1 MINTPYFLIS
11 EKKLKKNIEAFQNA
25 LDKIWPNSKLA
36 YSVKTNSLPWLLK
49 YLYKQNIMAEVV
61 SDEEYKLALLCGYDD
76 KNVIFNGPIKGTQM
90 LKSALQR
97 KAYVNIDSKND
108 LECIKKVEP
117 DGSIIGIRVNVDP
130 KVFEKNDIEYQE
142 EGFRFGFSEKNGQF
156 SNAVEIVRKHS
167 TNTRFGLHLHCNSI
181 TRSLD
186 VYKSIAKYAV
196 GLITKYRLD
205 VALFLS

>member
-76 KNVIFNGPIKGTQM
+76 KNVIFNEV
-90 LKSALQR
+90 LR
-97 KAYVNIDSKND
+97 
-108 LECIKKVEP
+108 
-117 DGSIIGIRVNVDP
+117 
-130 KVFEKNDIEYQE
+130 
-142 EGFRFGFSEKNGQF
+142 
-156 SNAVEIVRKHS
+156 
-167 TNTRFGLHLHCNSI
+167 
-181 TRSLD
+181 
-186 VYKSIAKYAV
+186 
-196 GLITKYRLD
+196 
-205 VALFLS
+205 